1 MGTHPKDVTARCPL
15 GLPGSLAQRPD
26 GAPSPGLRLPGFG
39 PVAPRGQSPTPA
51 TTASRPRL
59 CWRRERASS
68 RRSFAD
74 PPSPADADPGGS
86 RAAALTGGGD
96 GDGDGDAHACVPAL
110 AGSSSCFL
118 PSRRGHSAHV
128 NSPRGQDDTVIVRGG
143 DAGAQT
149 AVRGRARGA
158 QGPDGGRARPGRLS
172 RGPPTPPHGCLCSAE
187 SVKGQRAPGPG
198 GDPGTLSF
206 AGGCARMETRACRW
220 RGEWPAP
227 LGKRAPFGKKRQS
240 RTPFLLFGV
249 GRLRSQKLPGAERS
263 REASV
268 SAVGWR
274 WPGRP
279 GSARW
284 KGRPARASSPRWP
297 RYRQNRSPGP
307 HSGRYVAQAPPGF
320 WGAALRRAREP
331 AGLPGDTARGR
342 REPQT
347 SGRVRREGPPMADGG
362 VDVDD
367 AGCAGHAG
375 PRHMPVVAPL
385 TSPRAPHGGPRRTP
399 VVLAVR
405 KPVRLLTR

>member
-1 MGTHPKDVTARCPL
+1 MTLTPACQPWQGAARAFCPRDAGTLRTLTARE
-15 GLPGSLAQRPD
+15 GR
-26 GAPSPGLRLPGFG
+26 
-39 PVAPRGQSPTPA
+39 
-51 TTASRPRL
+51 TTL
-59 CWRRERASS
+59 
-68 RRSFAD
+68 
-74 PPSPADADPGGS
+74 
-86 RAAALTGGGD
+86 
-96 GDGDGDAHACVPAL
+96 
-110 AGSSSCFL
+110 SSS
-118 PSRRGHSAHV
+118 A
-128 NSPRGQDDTVIVRGG
+128 GG

-240 RTPFLLFGV
+240 RTPFLSSASEGSAP
-249 GRLRSQKLPGAERS
+249 RSCLGQ
-263 REASV
+263 
-268 SAVGWR
+268 SAA
-274 WPGRP
+274 GRP
-279 GSARW
+279 LCLLSGGAGRPPGPARW
-284 KGRPARASSPRWP
+284 TGRPARASSPRWP

-307 HSGRYVAQAPPGF
+307 HSGRHVAQAPPGF

-375 PRHMPVVAPL
+375 PRRMPAVAPS
-385 TSPRAPHGGPRRTP
+385 TSPRAPRGGPRRTP

>member
-1 MGTHPKDVTARCPL
+1 MTVTVTVTLTPACQPWQGAARAFCPRDAGTLRTLTARE
-15 GLPGSLAQRPD
+15 GR
-26 GAPSPGLRLPGFG
+26 
-39 PVAPRGQSPTPA
+39 
-51 TTASRPRL
+51 TTL
-59 CWRRERASS
+59 
-68 RRSFAD
+68 
-74 PPSPADADPGGS
+74 
-86 RAAALTGGGD
+86 
-96 GDGDGDAHACVPAL
+96 
-110 AGSSSCFL
+110 SSS
-118 PSRRGHSAHV
+118 A
-128 NSPRGQDDTVIVRGG
+128 GG

-307 HSGRYVAQAPPGF
+307 HSGRHVAQAPPGF

-375 PRHMPVVAPL
+375 PRRMPAVAPL

-405 KPVRLLTR
+405 KPVRLTR

>member
-1 MGTHPKDVTARCPL
+1 MRPAPL
-15 GLPGSLAQRPD
+15 
-26 GAPSPGLRLPGFG
+26 
-39 PVAPRGQSPTPA
+39 
-51 TTASRPRL
+51 
-59 CWRRERASS
+59 
-68 RRSFAD
+68 
-74 PPSPADADPGGS
+74 
-86 RAAALTGGGD
+86 
-96 GDGDGDAHACVPAL
+96 
-110 AGSSSCFL
+110 
-118 PSRRGHSAHV
+118 
-128 NSPRGQDDTVIVRGG
+128 
-143 DAGAQT
+143 T

-198 GDPGTLSF
+198 GGPRHSVLHGKVCSHGDSCLQM
-206 AGGCARMETRACRW
+206 AGGVAGPSGKTSPFRQEAPEPDTFSALRR
-220 RGEWPAP
+220 RKAP
-227 LGKRAPFGKKRQS
+227 LPEAAWGRAQQGGLCVCCRVALAGP
-240 RTPFLLFGV
+240 P
-249 GRLRSQKLPGAERS
+249 
-263 REASV
+263 
-268 SAVGWR
+268 W
-274 WPGRP
+274 
-279 GSARW
+279 SARW
-284 KGRPARASSPRWP
+284 TGRPARASSPRWP

-307 HSGRYVAQAPPGF
+307 HSGRHVAQAPPGF

-367 AGCAGHAG
+367 VGCAGHAR
-375 PRHMPVVAPL
+375 PRRMPAVAPL